1 MTLEQ
6 EIYTFAE
13 KRNLEAGIT
22 SAEPFW
28 EQEKILLQENG
39 KLKGFTE
46 QNIQKRIIPTMT
58 MENAKSIIV
67 FAMAYGYRKKI
78 KQNKI
83 SLVRLQSRSTS
94 KKLSGEFSKD

>member
-6 EIYTFAE
+6 EIYIFAK

-28 EQEKILLQENG
+28 EQEKILLQKN
-39 KLKGFTE
+39 KNLKGFTE

-67 FAMAYGYRKKI
+67 FAMAYGYRKK
-78 KQNKI
+78 
-83 SLVRLQSRSTS
+83 
-94 KKLSGEFSKD
+94 